1 MKQYLRHWLC
11 WMLPLPALLA
21 GWPALAH
28 DFFVATNGGDA
39 NPGTQAKPFAPL
51 ERARSAV
58 GAVKAQG
65 GLAGVTKV
73 VVRGGHLFPAGD
85 VRADAKRLRHGRG
98 PSRLLRRRRAAG
110 RARSE
115 E

>member
-39 NPGTQAKPFAPL
+39 NPGTQAKPFATL
-51 ERARSAV
+51 DRARSAV
-58 GAVKAQG
+58 RDLKAHG
-65 GLAGVTKV
+65 GLAGLTKV
-73 VVRGGHLFPAGD
+73 VVRGGTYFLRETFVLTPNDSGTAAAP
-85 VRADAKRLRHGRG
+85 VVYCAADGQQIG
-98 PSRLLRRRRAAG
+98 
-110 RARSE
+110 
-115 E
+115 